1 MVQDLVHVF
10 FKADY
15 SYLSCFWLF
24 VSSDPKF
31 QTDTYSMDFDLDF
44 VYPEEEE
51 GLDENEEGEG
61 VTQPHSGEK
70 LKNATNVTLLRF
82 MQVL

>member
-1 MVQDLVHVF
+1 
-10 FKADY
+10 
-15 SYLSCFWLF
+15 
-24 VSSDPKF
+24 
-31 QTDTYSMDFDLDF
+31 MDFDLDF

>member
-1 MVQDLVHVF
+1 
-10 FKADY
+10 
-15 SYLSCFWLF
+15 
-24 VSSDPKF
+24 
-31 QTDTYSMDFDLDF
+31 MDFDLDF

-70 LKNATNVTLLRF
+70 LKKCNQCDFASFYASALRRYFKTCSGEKCVDVYFSFHTLIIGER
-82 MQVL
+82 Q